1 MIHWLSLNVS
11 PFGCLFIPFIRHTAL
26 FYALTSRQGSD
37 CKVRTQEAENFDE
50 EDKSLV
56 SAWSCRCEAREETNV
71 LVITYTTVK
80 RDKGRKR
87 EEEKKGESQRALLR
101 PFFSLHFSFPFLS
114 CLFATHMT
122 IPSVH
127 FLSLF
132 LPQVLQQQPC
142 NAFRARLCA
151 CGERGKGTRREE
163 CTRET

>member
-50 EDKSLV
+50 EVKSLV

-101 PFFSLHFSFPFLS
+101 PFFSLHFSFTSFPWHSSYS
-114 CLFATHMT
+114 CLYVVDF
-122 IPSVH
+122 
-127 FLSLF
+127 LF
-132 LPQVLQQQPC
+132 LLLQRPTG
-142 NAFRARLCA
+142 F
-151 CGERGKGTRREE
+151 
-163 CTRET
+163 

>member
-87 EEEKKGESQRALLR
+87 EEEKKGESHLTSLL
-101 PFFSLHFSFPFLS
+101 FSSFLFPFPFPCPLD
-114 CLFATHMT
+114 THNQ
-122 IPSVH
+122 PASRPEGSGRQAVSVSWGGYSDWCCDDD
-127 FLSLF
+127 SLEGRT
-132 LPQVLQQQPC
+132 L
-142 NAFRARLCA
+142 AF
-151 CGERGKGTRREE
+151 
-163 CTRET
+163 